1 MKDLTAAEQ
10 ITESMEIIWKKL
22 LDLSKDER
30 ISNEGLNAPGMRLFA
45 IVQEMDAALSF
56 LRRDVEG
63 LVTGDSF
70 TMPDE
75 FYEETPPEHWEPTK
89 GEGTTKYVGDFS
101 DYLYMT
107 APREDGGEK

>member
-1 MKDLTAAEQ
+1 MKDLTAEQ
-10 ITESMEIIWKKL
+10 ITESMEIIWRKL
-22 LDLSKDER
+22 LDLSKNSR
-30 ISNEGLNAPGMRLFA
+30 IPNEGLDAPGQRLYA

-70 TMPDE
+70 TVPDE
-75 FYEETPPEHWEPTK
+75 FYEDTPPEHWEPIK

-107 APREDGGEK
+107 APRDNGEEK